1 MIELGPNKQW
11 GPGITGIDKYLPEE
25 IRPNS
30 YFNEVLGLDTSD
42 EWIYTRTGIRNRH
55 VAAPGEKTS
64 DLATQAAMRAL
75 ERANMKPSRLE
86 QIIVATATP
95 DYLFPG
101 VANLVQAKLDP
112 ATHTA
117 AFDIGN
123 ACNGGLAGL
132 ELCYTL
138 IQTRSRANGIVIGV
152 ETLTKF
158 VDYKDRASCIL
169 FGDGAGAALV
179 EVVSDPGP
187 YGFVMGSDGSKANY
201 IIFEGGG
208 SAYPATPENI
218 ARGHFKIKIDGNP
231 VYEDAVISMPQM
243 TRLALEKAGVSE
255 KDVTWW
261 IPHQANIR
269 IMKGAAKRLGFQDK
283 MISYIENMGN
293 ISAASIFAAMYDAFR
308 DGWLQRGDIIA
319 MAAIGSGYNFGG
331 GVIQW
336 NIDNPIPRPGGK
348 FPDAHSRRNYD

>member
-11 GPGITGIDKYLPEE
+11 GPGIIALGKYLPEE
-25 IRPNS
+25 VRPNS
-30 YFNEVLGLDTSD
+30 YFSEVLGLDTSD
-42 EWIYTRTGIRNRH
+42 EWIVSRTGIRNRH

-64 DLATQAAMRAL
+64 DLAIQAAKEAL
-75 ERANMKPSRLE
+75 ERADMKPSRLE

-101 VANLVQAKLDP
+101 VANLVQDKLDSV
-112 ATHTA
+112 THIA

-132 ELCYTL
+132 ELCYML
-138 IQTRSRANGIVIGV
+138 VQTRSRANGIVIGA

-158 VDYKDRASCIL
+158 VDYEDRASCIL
-169 FGDGAGAALV
+169 FGDGAAAAIV
-179 EVVSDPGP
+179 GVVPNPGP
-187 YGFVMGSDGSKANY
+187 YGFIMGSDGSKAHY

-208 SAYPATPENI
+208 SAYPATQENI
-218 ARGHFKIKIDGNP
+218 ARGHFKTKIDGNP
-231 VYEDAVISMPQM
+231 VYEDAVINMPQM

-283 MISYIENMGN
+283 TICYIQDMGN
-293 ISAASIFAAMYDAFR
+293 ISAASIFAAMYDGFR
-308 DGWLQRGDIIA
+308 DGWIQKDDIIA

-331 GVIQW
+331 GVIKW
-336 NIDNPIPRPGGK
+336 NIDNPTPRPAGK
-348 FPDAHSRRNYD
+348 FSDLRP